1 MEALPK
7 LTCERLRRN
16 FQVLKICVGH
26 RQLNLNMLDE
36 AHI

>member
-7 LTCERLRRN
+7 LTCERLRLN
-16 FQVLKICVGH
+16 FQVLKICVG